1 MLEKIKK
8 IQGINNADFD
18 SIIEGYISSCK
29 LDLKAIGIAENKI
42 NSSDSLIETAIL
54 TYVLSFLD
62 IANAEMYASSYNIQK
77 DILRHLT
84 EYMEAKE

>member
-8 IQGINNADFD
+8 IQGINNEEFD
-18 SIIEGYISSCK
+18 NIIDGYISSCK
-29 LDLKAIGIAENKI
+29 LDLKAIGIAEKKI

-62 IANAEMYASSYNIQK
+62 IANAEMYASSYNLQK
-77 DILRHLT
+77 DILRHLS
-84 EYMEAKE
+84 EYKEV

>member
-8 IQGINNADFD
+8 IQGINNEDFD

-29 LDLKAIGIAENKI
+29 LDLKAIGIAEDKI

-62 IANAEMYASSYNIQK
+62 VTNAEMYASSYNIQK

-84 EYMEAKE
+84 EYMEVEK